1 MQWRYGTIGPMGIPT
16 QVPTGAD
23 VVRAAEDLVPLL
35 RERAAEIDDQR
46 AIPEEIYRAVQ
57 DAGLLQH
64 PQAAPLRRVR
74 AHRARP
80 RDGHADAREGLRV
93 HRMGLRDPRLRQHR
107 DLLVPRRRRQEEIW
121 GANPGATLAGNTN
134 LNPAAEVERVP
145 GGYRLSGTWG
155 YCSGSDFSE
164 WLIFNAPVG
173 EAGEGHMFIVAGE
186 EAETIDD
193 WWPTGMRGT
202 GSRSKRVDR
211 VFVPGRRVMRTADT
225 TVRLEERRSLHATFD
240 ATYAPWPSHGRFP
253 FAATAVGAAAGA
265 AEDFGESS
273 GSLTRVAH
281 ALGGTTRLVEQDYVA
296 TEFAEASG
304 ELDMAWDLVAR
315 DSREAAEYAGRHE
328 LPDERL
334 LAKLHRDNALVTRVS
349 LREVSRIHALVG
361 AKAGFPGHPDLA
373 GEARRR
379 DGRRARDAQLA
390 PGRRSLPRV
399 RRVALTP
406 GRPASLILDSRC
418 ATLPVDHALRI
429 APRTRSPRRG
439 GSRDLPPR

>member
-1 MQWRYGTIGPMGIPT
+1 MPAMGVP
-16 QVPTGAD
+16 VEAPTGAD
-23 VVRAAEDLVPLL
+23 VVRTAEDLVPFL
-35 RERAAEIDDQR
+35 RERAAEIDEER
-46 AIPEEIYRAVQ
+46 AIPEEVYRALQ
-57 DAGLLQH
+57 DAGMFNILK
-64 PQAAPLRRVR
+64 
-74 AHRARP
+74 
-80 RDGHADAREGLRV
+80 
-93 HRMGLRDPRLRQHR
+93 
-107 DLLVPRRRRQEEIW
+107 PRRYGGFELTEHDHAMVTLTLAKGCASTAWVFAILDSDNIAICSFPEETQEEIW
-121 GANPGATLAGNTN
+121 GANPSATLAGNTN

-173 EAGEGHMFIVAGE
+173 EEGEGHMFVVAGE

-211 VFVPGRRVMRTADT
+211 VFVPDRRVMRTADT
-225 TVRLEERRSLHATFD
+225 TVRLEERRSLHPTFD
-240 ATYAPWPSHGRFP
+240 ATFAPWPSHGRFP
-253 FAATAVGAAAGA
+253 FAATAVGAAVGA
-265 AEDFGESS
+265 AEGFGESS

-361 AKAGFPGHPDLA
+361 AKAGFPGHPISRAKRDVEMVAAHVTLNWRQAAVRYLA
-373 GEARRR
+373 
-379 DGRRARDAQLA
+379 
-390 PGRRSLPRV
+390 S
-399 RRVALTP
+399 VAS
-406 GRPASLILDSRC
+406 A
-418 ATLPVDHALRI
+418 
-429 APRTRSPRRG
+429 
-439 GSRDLPPR
+439 

>member
-1 MQWRYGTIGPMGIPT
+1 MGLPT
-16 QVPTGAD
+16 QAPTGAD

-35 RERAAEIDDQR
+35 CERAAEIDEQR
-46 AIPEEIYRAVQ
+46 AIPEEIYRAIQ
-57 DAGLLQH
+57 DAGLFNILK
-64 PQAAPLRRVR
+64 
-74 AHRARP
+74 
-80 RDGHADAREGLRV
+80 
-93 HRMGLRDPRLRQHR
+93 
-107 DLLVPRRRRQEEIW
+107 PRRYGGFELTEHDHAMVTLTLAKGCASTAWVFAILDSDNIAICSFPEETQEEIW

-173 EAGEGHMFIVAGE
+173 EEREGHMFIVAGE

-202 GSRSKRVDR
+202 GSRSKRVRR
-211 VFVPGRRVMRTADT
+211 VFVPDRRVMRTADT
-225 TVRLEERRSLHATFD
+225 TIRLEERRSLHPTFD
-240 ATYAPWPSHGRFP
+240 AAYAPWPSHGRFP
-253 FAATAVGAAAGA
+253 FAATAVGAAVGA
-265 AEDFGESS
+265 AEEFAESS

-296 TEFAEASG
+296 AEFAEASG
-304 ELDMAWDLVAR
+304 ELDMAWDLVAS
-315 DSREAAEYAGRHE
+315 DSREATAYAARHE

-361 AKAGFPGHPDLA
+361 AKAGFPGHPISRAKRDVEMVAAHVTLNWRQAAVRYLA
-373 GEARRR
+373 
-379 DGRRARDAQLA
+379 
-390 PGRRSLPRV
+390 S
-399 RRVALTP
+399 VAS
-406 GRPASLILDSRC
+406 A
-418 ATLPVDHALRI
+418 
-429 APRTRSPRRG
+429 
-439 GSRDLPPR
+439 

>member
-1 MQWRYGTIGPMGIPT
+1 MGVST

-23 VVRAAEDLVPLL
+23 VLRAAEDLVPLL

-57 DAGLLQH
+57 DAGLFNILK
-64 PQAAPLRRVR
+64 
-74 AHRARP
+74 
-80 RDGHADAREGLRV
+80 
-93 HRMGLRDPRLRQHR
+93 
-107 DLLVPRRRRQEEIW
+107 PRRYGGFELTEHDHAMVTLTLAKGCASTAWVFAILDSDNIAICSFPEETQDEIW
-121 GANPGATLAGNTN
+121 GANPAATLAGNTN
-134 LNPAAEVERVP
+134 LNPAAEVEQVP

-173 EAGEGHMFIVAGE
+173 EEREGHMFIVAGE

-225 TVRLEERRSLHATFD
+225 TVRLEERRSLHPTFD

-253 FAATAVGAAAGA
+253 FAATAVGAAVGA
-265 AEDFGESS
+265 AEDFAESS

-315 DSREAAEYAGRHE
+315 DSREAAAYAGRHE

-361 AKAGFPGHPDLA
+361 AKAGFPGHPISRAKRDVEMVAAHVTLNWRQAAVRYLA
-373 GEARRR
+373 
-379 DGRRARDAQLA
+379 
-390 PGRRSLPRV
+390 S
-399 RRVALTP
+399 VA
-406 GRPASLILDSRC
+406 SS
-418 ATLPVDHALRI
+418 
-429 APRTRSPRRG
+429 
-439 GSRDLPPR
+439 